1 MTEYLRLLNT
11 IRGGNDGLPPRRKK
25 INIMIEIETGVR
37 MLAWQDNLTHWFDM
51 HYSNHSLMCK
61 Y

>member
-37 MLAWQDNLTHWFDM
+37 MLTWRGHFVCLLSKDGSTIYYYF
-51 HYSNHSLMCK
+51 
-61 Y
+61 